1 MDLTPKPLKPPRS
14 GCLARGH
21 DMSKTKVSADEHLCW
36 GNTTLQKGQIY
47 VWPVI
52 S

>member
-1 MDLTPKPLKPPRS
+1 MDLTPESLKSPGS
-14 GCLARGH
+14 GCLARGRG
-21 DMSKTKVSADEHLCW
+21 MSKTKVSADEHLCW
-36 GNTTLQKGQIY
+36 GNKTLLKGQIY